1 MALGPEH
8 WRLLRAEISGCIE
21 DRFVVLRADATMQ
34 LPVAIGDYTDFYASI
49 HHATNVGRRFRP
61 DNPLL
66 ANYKHLPI
74 AYHGRASSIV
84 VSGQP
89 VRRPWG
95 QTPEWG
101 PTRKLDFELELGVFI
116 GPGNALGEPI
126 PITQAVDHM
135 FGFVVL
141 NDWSARDIQAWEY
154 QPLGPFLGKSF
165 ATTISPWVIPF
176 EALKGYRTS
185 PFQRPPED
193 PVPLPYLQ
201 SANDWNMDLP
211 LEVQVNGEIVCVS
224 NPKYLYWTFAQ
235 MIAHH
240 TSNGCNL
247 RPGDLIASGTISG
260 PGELEA
266 GCLLEQDRAF
276 LRDGDEV
283 VMRIPGIPFS
293 ECRGTVISR

>member
-1 MALGPEH
+1 
-8 WRLLRAEISGCIE
+8 
-21 DRFVVLRADATMQ
+21 
-34 LPVAIGDYTDFYASI
+34 
-49 HHATNVGRRFRP
+49 
-61 DNPLL
+61 
-66 ANYKHLPI
+66 
-74 AYHGRASSIV
+74 
-84 VSGQP
+84 
-89 VRRPWG
+89 
-95 QTPEWG
+95 
-101 PTRKLDFELELGVFI
+101 
-116 GPGNALGEPI
+116 
-126 PITQAVDHM
+126 M

-283 VMRIPGIPFS
+283 VMRIPGSDEHPKLQFEIEFPSRSPFRCLS
-293 ECRGTVISR
+293 PWAPHRVSANHN